1 MNNLIIRPHGIG
13 DIIMLIP
20 ALRGLVKNN
29 PEEKFTLLVYKGSGQ
44 VLPSDL
50 NINIIEMPRHAGFWE
65 TIKLLKEIRHQHFDR
80 LFDLFC
86 NPRTAQ
92 ISLLSGIKERYG
104 FPCRYRSFAYNH
116 KFTADRKPGEHIH
129 QVDLYSKFF
138 NTFGLKC
145 EVCPPDV
152 KMSEEIIAKAKAAI
166 PTQFAQTKPLIAVN
180 PNPNPIFPTRSWPEE
195 NIVRF
200 IELWYTK
207 TNTPVMLTWG
217 PGEEAAS
224 KSIIEKVG
232 NNKAF
237 MHAPL
242 KLNEFAALLSQL
254 DLFISGDC
262 GPLHIAWGT
271 GKPAIIS
278 MFGPTTEQD
287 VEPRGEKCITIRAE
301 GIECAR
307 CHKEHCATKKCMYAI
322 TPEMVLT
329 NIQKILNQ

>member
-65 TIKLLKEIRHQHFDR
+65 TIKLLKEIRRQHFDR

-92 ISLLSGIKERYG
+92 LTLLSGIKETYG
-104 FPCRYRSFAYNH
+104 FPCRYRSFVYKH

-129 QVDLYSKFF
+129 QVDLYCRFF

-152 KMSEEIIAKAKAAI
+152 KISEKLITKTREAI
-166 PTQFAQTKPLIAVN
+166 PEEYRQTKPLIALNINATYPAKAWPVEHAIEFVN
-180 PNPNPIFPTRSWPEE
+180 K
-195 NIVRF
+195 
-200 IELWYTK
+200 WYEKTK
-207 TNTPVMLTWG
+207 QPVMLTWG
-217 PGEEAAS
+217 PGEEENS
-224 KSIIEKVG
+224 KQVLKEVG
-232 NNKAF
+232 KEKAF
-237 MHAPL
+237 LH
-242 KLNEFAALLSQL
+242 KSVKIREFVALMSQI
-254 DLFISGDC
+254 DLLVTNDAGPTHMAWEC
-262 GPLHIAWGT
+262 GTPTIT
-271 GKPAIIS
+271 

-287 VEPRGEKCITIRAE
+287 VEPRGEKHITIRAE

-329 NIQKILNQ
+329 NVQKILNQ